1 MHIFGPKIGQCAKAR
16 WNEMTFFHENF
27 FLGHVKWI
35 ADKWNIICYNCR
47 NISIFK
53 LCITVPTLGELGYN
67 ISIVHVDQSV
77 LSDAVSHS
85 SEIRFLCL
93 MKWSC

>member
-1 MHIFGPKIGQCAKAR
+1 MNQVWYNNFYLIF
-16 WNEMTFFHENF
+16 M
-27 FLGHVKWI
+27 
-35 ADKWNIICYNCR
+35 
-47 NISIFK
+47 

-93 MKWSC
+93 MK

>member
-1 MHIFGPKIGQCAKAR
+1 MNQV
-16 WNEMTFFHENF
+16 WYNNF
-27 FLGHVKWI
+27 YFI
-35 ADKWNIICYNCR
+35 
-47 NISIFK
+47 
-53 LCITVPTLGELGYN
+53 CITVPTLGELGYN

-93 MKWSC
+93 MK

>member
-1 MHIFGPKIGQCAKAR
+1 MKYNLLYIIAEIYLMNQV
-16 WNEMTFFHENF
+16 WYNNFHF
-27 FLGHVKWI
+27 
-35 ADKWNIICYNCR
+35 
-47 NISIFK
+47 IFK